1 MKAPKLAR
9 VCSIFLNALQAD
21 RKKTKKKK
29 TQRELRN
36 AEEEEEGETVRL
48 KSMHYLLFF
57 FFGGGEE
64 TGRNPEWWI
73 RFQSEEPAGFLQ
85 EEPLSVGERR
95 NHADL
100 QSAGCRLR

>member
-9 VCSIFLNALQAD
+9 VCSIFPNALRAD

-29 TQRELRN
+29 KEKR
-36 AEEEEEGETVRL
+36 AEERR
-48 KSMHYLLFF
+48 
-57 FFGGGEE
+57 GGGRGGDSEAE
-64 TGRNPEWWI
+64 INALPLVCRGGGGGDQEWWI